1 MTGLFLAMSI
11 GLTAPALANGPDE
24 VQKNGWH
31 TDYNKALIEARQ
43 RGRLL
48 LVVFR

>member
-1 MTGLFLAMSI
+1 MSI
-11 GLTAPALANGPDE
+11 GLTAPTLAYGADE
-24 VQKNGWH
+24 AQQNGWH
-31 TDYNKALIEARQ
+31 TDYNKALAEARQ